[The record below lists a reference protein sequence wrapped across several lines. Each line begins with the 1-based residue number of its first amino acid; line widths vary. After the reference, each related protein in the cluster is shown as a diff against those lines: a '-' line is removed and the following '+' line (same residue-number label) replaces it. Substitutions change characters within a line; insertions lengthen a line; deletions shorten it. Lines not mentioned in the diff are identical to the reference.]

1 VYEEKVVVIAGGRN
15 FGINDHWITVGK
27 NVYAVKVVV
36 TVEWSYFRNKRPL
49 NYCWKIFCIEK

>member
-27 NVYAVKVVV
+27 MC
-36 TVEWSYFRNKRPL
+36 TR
-49 NYCWKIFCIEK
+49 